1 MNNFTYFYDKLL
13 NFYDA
18 ASLQSLSKQTGIPIS
33 TISSIKQ
40 RESITALK
48 KKCRELGIYNEIF
61 GDLNSNG
68 INVNTNSGQAA
79 GTVQGNMEQSNNSNK
94 LNNNIDE
101 ATMGLIVEAYKKA
114 LDNNSINEFR
124 IYIMDY
130 K

>member
-1 MNNFTYFYDKLL
+1 MSKL
-13 NFYDA
+13 
-18 ASLQSLSKQTGIPIS
+18 I
-33 TISSIKQ
+33 
-40 RESITALK
+40 
-48 KKCRELGIYNEIF
+48 EI
-61 GDLNSNG
+61 DN
-68 INVNTNSGQAA
+68 NSGQAA

-101 ATMGLIVEAYKKA
+101 ATMGLIAEAYKKA